1 MELEARLRA
10 FAALARRRSFSAA
23 AAELRISQPAVS
35 KHVAEL
41 ERIAGMKLVERSR
54 RGGVLTSAGDFL
66 ANHALRAESLLAQA
80 ALGIAQFRKSGS
92 GSLSVVA
99 TWLTGTYL
107 LSEIIAD
114 FRHCHPAI
122 RVSLQ
127 LGTTAQAMEL
137 LRSHRA
143 ELGFVAGAIAAPE
156 IEAEPLM
163 EYEVVVV
170 ARPGLVPQRPTRESL
185 ESATWISREE
195 GSATRTASDTAI
207 AHLGIVPRNRLE
219 LPSYEAVV
227 YALKRGYGISAISQ
241 YVVAPELRD
250 KSLAVVPIRGWD
262 VYQTVSLLRVRE
274 AVSTPAA
281 NQFQTFVR
289 RWFEDTV
296 RQREPN
302 KRVRL
307 RRLGSSGKNRRK
319 LAEVR
324 TDKK

>member
-10 FAALARRRSFSAA
+10 FAAFACRRSFSAA

-41 ERIAGMKLVERSR
+41 ERIVGMKLVERSR
-54 RGGVLTSAGDFL
+54 RGGALTSAGDFL
-66 ANHALRAESLLAQA
+66 ANHVLRAESLLVQA
-80 ALGIAQFRKSGS
+80 ALGVAQFRKSGS
-92 GSLSVVA
+92 GSLSIVA
-99 TWLTGTYL
+99 TWLTGKYL

-114 FRHCHPAI
+114 FRQSHPAI

-127 LGTTAQAMEL
+127 LGTATQAMEL
-137 LRSHRA
+137 LRSHQA

-156 IEAEPLM
+156 IETEPLM

-195 GSATRTASDTAI
+195 GSATRTSSDTAM
-207 AHLGIVPRNRLE
+207 ASLGIVPRNRLE
-219 LPSYEAVV
+219 LPSYEGVV
-227 YALKRGYGISAISQ
+227 YALKRGYGISAISR
-241 YVVAPELRD
+241 YVVAAELHD

-262 VYQTVSLLRVRE
+262 LRQTVSLLRVRE

-281 NQFQTFVR
+281 DRFQTFVR
-289 RWFEDTV
+289 RWFRETV
-296 RQREPN
+296 RQRARS
-302 KRVRL
+302 K
-307 RRLGSSGKNRRK
+307 
-319 LAEVR
+319 
-324 TDKK
+324 